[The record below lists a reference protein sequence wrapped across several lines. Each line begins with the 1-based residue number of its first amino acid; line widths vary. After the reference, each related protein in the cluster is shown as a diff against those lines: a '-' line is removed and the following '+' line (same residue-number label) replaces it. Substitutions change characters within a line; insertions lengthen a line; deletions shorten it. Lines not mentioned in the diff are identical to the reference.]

1 MPEQAKFRINS
12 FMPNRV
18 TVRLINNS
26 RRFFVR
32 KQILIAFGVLSL
44 TGAAAFGLVQS
55 NFTDVPAGHWAQE
68 AVDYAS
74 KAGLV
79 QGYPDQTFKGN
90 KTLTRYEAAMIFYRL
105 QKSGAMG
112 NMNAEGQAAMTAG
125 MGDVQAELED
135 IKAKL
140 DEADAAAQDQAAR
153 LDALEAAPAGGEAA
167 PANADLEARLKA
179 LEEKAAA
186 PAEAAAPDTGDLE
199 DRLAALEEKAD
210 APAEASDTTAL
221 EDRLKALEEKAG
233 APAEG
238 GVSADDVKALE
249 DRIAELEAKP
259 EPEATTPAAGA
270 DAAKVTALEEKLAA
284 LEKKVAETPAPVAG
298 GADAAKV
305 AALEDRVGKL
315 EGQVTALSTEVGS
328 LKAAKP
334 VTPEPTVTS
343 TPTPEPVVTTPDV
356 VVPETPAP
364 RRTNLYVG
372 VGANFPI
379 VATGVPAGFT
389 ANSGVGISAVVGLKR
404 ALGPIGLRVAAD
416 YNLASKTLAV
426 EPNLMFELNPDAFF
440 DPYIGLGGGGV
451 FGIPNSLYVGGAAGV
466 GLNFTQNF
474 GLFVEANPR
483 YTFGAPTNQ
492 FGVNLRAGL
501 RFAF

>member
-1 MPEQAKFRINS
+1 
-12 FMPNRV
+12 
-18 TVRLINNS
+18 
-26 RRFFVR
+26 VR

-55 NFTDVPAGHWAQE
+55 SFTDVPAGHWAQE

-153 LDALEAAPAGGEAA
+153 IDALEAAAPGEPAAA
-167 PANADLEARLKA
+167 TGTTDLEARLKA
-179 LEEKAAA
+179 LEE
-186 PAEAAAPDTGDLE
+186 AEAP
-199 DRLAALEEKAD
+199 
-210 APAEASDTTAL
+210 DTTAL
-221 EDRLKALEEKAG
+221 EDRLQALEDKAAEPAAEPAAADTSALEDRLQALEDAG
-233 APAEG
+233 AAPAEG
-238 GVSADDVKALE
+238 AVSAEDVKALE
-249 DRIAELEAKP
+249 DRIAELEAAP
-259 EPEATTPAAGA
+259 APEATAPAAGA
-270 DAAKVTALEEKLAA
+270 DAAKVTALEEKVAA
-284 LEKKVAETPAPVAG
+284 LEKQAAAQPAPAAG

-315 EGQVTALSTEVGS
+315 EGQVTALSTEVGT
-328 LKAAKP
+328 LKAVKP
-334 VTPEPTVTS
+334 VTPEPTVTP
-343 TPTPEPVVTTPDV
+343 TPTPEPVVTTPEV
-356 VVPETPAP
+356 TVPDAPAP
-364 RRTNLYVG
+364 RKTNIYVG
-372 VGANFPI
+372 AGANF
-379 VATGVPAGFT
+379 GVVPSGGSLGI
-389 ANSGVGISAVVGLKR
+389 SGVVGVKR
-404 ALGPIGLRVAAD
+404 LIGPFGFRVAAD
-416 YNLASKTLAV
+416 YNLAARTLAL
-426 EPNLMFELNPDAFF
+426 EPNVMFEFNPDGFF
-440 DPYIGLGGGGV
+440 DPYIGIGGGGV
-451 FGIPNSLYVGGAAGV
+451 FGVPNSAFVGGAAGV

-474 GLFVEANPR
+474 GLFVEGNPR
-483 YTFGAPTNQ
+483 YTFGAPANQQ

-501 RFAF
+501 RFSF

>member
-1 MPEQAKFRINS
+1 
-12 FMPNRV
+12 
-18 TVRLINNS
+18 
-26 RRFFVR
+26 VR

-55 NFTDVPAGHWAQE
+55 SFTDVPAGHWAQE

-140 DEADAAAQDQAAR
+140 DEADAAAQDQSAR
-153 LDALEAAPAGGEAA
+153 IDALEAAAPGEPAAA
-167 PANADLEARLKA
+167 PDTGDLEARLKA
-179 LEEKAAA
+179 LEDKAAEPA
-186 PAEAAAPDTGDLE
+186 PEPATPDTTD
-199 DRLAALEEKAD
+199 
-210 APAEASDTTAL
+210 L
-221 EDRLKALEEKAG
+221 EDRLKALEDKAAEPAPEPAAADTG
-233 APAEG
+233 DLEARLKALEDKAAEPAPAPEAS
-238 GVSADDVKALE
+238 VSAEDVKALE
-249 DRIAELEAKP
+249 DRIAELEAAP
-259 EPEATTPAAGA
+259 APEAPAAGAGA

-284 LEKKVAETPAPVAG
+284 LEKKVADQPAPVA

-305 AALEDRVGKL
+305 TALDDRVTKL
-315 EGQVTALSTEVGS
+315 EGQVTALSSEVGT

-334 VTPEPTVTS
+334 VEPVVTTPTVT
-343 TPTPEPVVTTPDV
+343 TPEPVVTTPDV
-356 VVPETPAP
+356 TPPVVETPAP
-364 RRTNLYVG
+364 RKPNLYVG
-372 VGANFPI
+372 AGANF
-379 VATGVPAGFT
+379 GVVP
-389 ANSGVGISAVVGLKR
+389 SGGSLGVSAVVGVKR
-404 ALGPIGLRVAAD
+404 LIGPFGFRVAAD
-416 YNLASKTLAV
+416 YNLATKFLAV
-426 EPNLMFELNPDAFF
+426 EPNVMFELNPDGFF
-440 DPYIGLGGGGV
+440 DPYIGIGGGGV
-451 FGIPNSLYVGGAAGV
+451 FGAPNSAFIGGAAGL
-466 GLNFTQNF
+466 GLNFTPNL

-483 YTFGAPTNQ
+483 YTFGAATNQ

>member
-1 MPEQAKFRINS
+1 MS
-12 FMPNRV
+12 
-18 TVRLINNS
+18 LLNNS

-55 NFTDVPAGHWAQE
+55 SFTDVPAGHWAQE

-140 DEADAAAQDQAAR
+140 DEADQATQDQAAR
-153 LDALEAAPAGGEAA
+153 IDALEAAAPGEPAAA
-167 PANADLEARLKA
+167 PDTSDLEARLQA
-179 LEEKAAA
+179 LEDAAA
-186 PAEAAAPDTGDLE
+186 EPAAP
-199 DRLAALEEKAD
+199 
-210 APAEASDTTAL
+210 DTTAL
-221 EDRLKALEEKAG
+221 EDRLQALEDAAAAAEPA
-233 APAEG
+233 AAPDTTALEDRLQALEDAAATPAEA
-238 GVSADDVKALE
+238 GVSPDDLTALE
-249 DRIAELEAKP
+249 DRIAELEAAP
-259 EPEATTPAAGA
+259 APEAA
-270 DAAKVTALEEKLAA
+270 
-284 LEKKVAETPAPVAG
+284 APVA

-305 AALEDRVGKL
+305 AALEEKVAALEKQAAQPAPAAGADPAKVAALEDRVSKL
-315 EGQVTALSTEVGS
+315 EGQVTALSTEVGD

-334 VTPEPTVTS
+334 VTPATPEPTVTPA
-343 TPTPEPVVTTPDV
+343 PTPEPVVTTPEV
-356 VVPETPAP
+356 TVPDAPAP
-364 RRTNLYVG
+364 RKTNLYVG
-372 VGANFPI
+372 AGANFG
-379 VATGVPAGFT
+379 VVPAGGSLGI
-389 ANSGVGISAVVGLKR
+389 SGVVGVKR
-404 ALGPIGLRVAAD
+404 LIGPFGFRVAAD
-416 YNLASKTLAV
+416 YNLAAKTLAV
-426 EPNLMFELNPDAFF
+426 EPNVMFEFNPDGFF
-440 DPYIGLGGGGV
+440 DPYIGIGGGGV
-451 FGIPNSLYVGGAAGV
+451 FGTPNSAFVGGAAGV

-474 GLFVEANPR
+474 GLFVEGNPR
-483 YTFGAPTNQ
+483 YTFGAAANQQ

-501 RFAF
+501 RFSF

>member
-1 MPEQAKFRINS
+1 M
-12 FMPNRV
+12 
-18 TVRLINNS
+18 RLINNS

-55 NFTDVPAGHWAQE
+55 SFTDVPAGHWAQE

-125 MGDVQAELED
+125 MGDVQTELED

-153 LDALEAAPAGGEAA
+153 IDALEAATPGEPAAA
-167 PANADLEARLKA
+167 PDTTDLEARLKA
-179 LEEKAAA
+179 LEDAEPAAA
-186 PAEAAAPDTGDLE
+186 
-199 DRLAALEEKAD
+199 
-210 APAEASDTTAL
+210 DTTAL
-221 EDRLKALEEKAG
+221 EDRLKALEDAAAAPAAEPAAADTTALEDRLQALEDAAG
-233 APAEG
+233 TPAEG
-238 GVSADDVKALE
+238 AVSADDVKALE

-259 EPEATTPAAGA
+259 APEAAAPVAGA
-270 DAAKVTALEEKLAA
+270 DAAKVTALEEKVAA
-284 LEKKVAETPAPVAG
+284 LEKQAAAQPAA
-298 GADAAKV
+298 GADPAKV

-315 EGQVTALSTEVGS
+315 EGQVTALSTEVGT

-334 VTPEPTVTS
+334 VTPEPTVTP
-343 TPTPEPVVTTPDV
+343 TPTPEPVVTTPEV
-356 VVPETPAP
+356 TVPDAPAP
-364 RRTNLYVG
+364 RKTNLYVG
-372 VGANFPI
+372 AGANF
-379 VATGVPAGFT
+379 GVVPSGGT
-389 ANSGVGISAVVGLKR
+389 LGISGVVGVKR
-404 ALGPIGLRVAAD
+404 LIGPFGLRVAAD
-416 YNLASKTLAV
+416 YNLAAKTLAV
-426 EPNLMFELNPDAFF
+426 EPNVMFEFNPDGFF
-440 DPYIGLGGGGV
+440 DPYIGIGGGGV
-451 FGIPNSLYVGGAAGV
+451 FGVPNSAFVGGAAGV

-474 GLFVEANPR
+474 GLFVEGNPR

-501 RFAF
+501 RFSF

>member
-1 MPEQAKFRINS
+1 M
-12 FMPNRV
+12 
-18 TVRLINNS
+18 
-26 RRFFVR
+26 R

-55 NFTDVPAGHWAQE
+55 SFTDVPAGHWAQE

-112 NMNAEGQAAMTAG
+112 NMSAEGQAAMTAG
-125 MGDVQAELED
+125 MGDVQTELED

-140 DEADAAAQDQAAR
+140 DEADAATQDQAAR
-153 LDALEAAPAGGEAA
+153 IDALEAATPGEPAAAPDTTDLEARLQALEDKAAEPAPEAA
-167 PANADLEARLKA
+167 APDTTDLEARLQALEDKATEPAAEPAAADTTALEARLKA
-179 LEEKAAA
+179 LEDKAAEPA
-186 PAEAAAPDTGDLE
+186 AAAEA
-199 DRLAALEEKAD
+199 
-210 APAEASDTTAL
+210 
-221 EDRLKALEEKAG
+221 
-233 APAEG
+233 
-238 GVSADDVKALE
+238 GVSPDDVKALE
-249 DRIAELEAKP
+249 DRIAELEAAP
-259 EPEATTPAAGA
+259 APEAPAPVAGA

-284 LEKKVAETPAPVAG
+284 LEKKVADQPAPVA

-305 AALEDRVGKL
+305 SALDDRVTKL
-315 EGQVTALSTEVGS
+315 EGQVTALSSEVGT

-334 VTPEPTVTS
+334 V
-343 TPTPEPVVTTPDV
+343 EPVVTTPTVTTPEPVVNTPDV
-356 VVPETPAP
+356 TPPVVETPAP
-364 RRTNLYVG
+364 RKPNLYVG

-379 VATGVPAGFT
+379 IATGVPAGFT
-389 ANSGVGISAVVGLKR
+389 ANSGLGISAVVGLKR

-416 YNLASKTLAV
+416 YNLAARTLAV
-426 EPNLMFELNPDAFF
+426 EPNLMFELNPDGFF
-440 DPYIGLGGGGV
+440 DPYLGLGGGGV
-451 FGIPNSLYVGGAAGV
+451 FGIPNSLYVGGAAGL

-483 YTFGAPTNQ
+483 FTFGAPTNP

>member
-1 MPEQAKFRINS
+1 
-12 FMPNRV
+12 MPNRV
-18 TVRLINNS
+18 IMRLINNS

-140 DEADAAAQDQAAR
+140 DEADTAAQDQAAR
-153 LDALEAAPAGGEAA
+153 IDALEAATPGEPAAA
-167 PANADLEARLKA
+167 PDTTDLEARLQALEDAEPAAADTTALENRLKA
-179 LEEKAAA
+179 LEDAAAA
-186 PAEAAAPDTGDLE
+186 PATEPAAA
-199 DRLAALEEKAD
+199 
-210 APAEASDTTAL
+210 DTTAL
-221 EDRLKALEEKAG
+221 EDRLQALEDAAG
-233 APAEG
+233 TPAEG
-238 GVSADDVKALE
+238 AVSADDVKALE

-259 EPEATTPAAGA
+259 VPEAAAPAAGA
-270 DAAKVTALEEKLAA
+270 DAAKVTALEEKVAL
-284 LEKKVAETPAPVAG
+284 LEKKLTEMPAPAA

-315 EGQVTALSTEVGS
+315 EGQVTALSTEVGT

-334 VTPEPTVTS
+334 VTPEPTVTP
-343 TPTPEPVVTTPDV
+343 TPTPEPVVTTPEV
-356 VVPETPAP
+356 TVPDAPTP
-364 RRTNLYVG
+364 RKTNLYVG
-372 VGANFPI
+372 AGANFG
-379 VATGVPAGFT
+379 VVPAGGSLGI
-389 ANSGVGISAVVGLKR
+389 SGVVGVKR
-404 ALGPIGLRVAAD
+404 LIGPFGFRVAAD
-416 YNLASKTLAV
+416 YNLAKQTLAV
-426 EPNLMFELNPDAFF
+426 EPNVMFEFNPDGFF
-440 DPYIGLGGGGV
+440 DPYIGIGGGGV
-451 FGIPNSLYVGGAAGV
+451 FGVPNSAFVGGAAGV

-474 GLFVEANPR
+474 GLFVEGNPR
-483 YTFGAPTNQ
+483 YTFGAPANQQ

-501 RFAF
+501 RFSF

>member
-1 MPEQAKFRINS
+1 M
-12 FMPNRV
+12 
-18 TVRLINNS
+18 
-26 RRFFVR
+26 R

-79 QGYPDQTFKGN
+79 QGYPDGTFKGN

-125 MGDVQAELED
+125 MGDVQTELED

-153 LDALEAAPAGGEAA
+153 IDALEAATPGEAA
-167 PANADLEARLKA
+167 AAPDTSDLEARLQA
-179 LEEKAAA
+179 LEDAEPAA
-186 PAEAAAPDTGDLE
+186 
-199 DRLAALEEKAD
+199 
-210 APAEASDTTAL
+210 DTTAL
-221 EDRLKALEEKAG
+221 EDRLKALEDAAAAPAAEPAAADTTALEDRLQALEDAAAAPA

-238 GVSADDVKALE
+238 AVSAEDVKALE

-259 EPEATTPAAGA
+259 APEAAAPAVGA
-270 DAAKVTALEEKLAA
+270 DAAKVTALEEKVAA
-284 LEKKVAETPAPVAG
+284 LEKQAAAPAA
-298 GADAAKV
+298 GADPAKV

-315 EGQVTALSTEVGS
+315 EGQVTALSTEVGT

-334 VTPEPTVTS
+334 VMPEPTVTP
-343 TPTPEPVVTTPDV
+343 TPTPEPVVTTPV
-356 VVPETPAP
+356 VTTPVVTVPDAPAP
-364 RRTNLYVG
+364 RKTNLYVG
-372 VGANFPI
+372 AGANF
-379 VATGVPAGFT
+379 GVVPSGGSLGI
-389 ANSGVGISAVVGLKR
+389 SGVVGVKR
-404 ALGPIGLRVAAD
+404 LIGPFGLRVAAD
-416 YNLASKTLAV
+416 YNLAAKTLAV
-426 EPNLMFELNPDAFF
+426 EPNLMFEFNPDGFF
-440 DPYIGLGGGGV
+440 DPYVGVGGGGV
-451 FGIPNSLYVGGAAGV
+451 FGVQNSAYVGGAAGV

-474 GLFVEANPR
+474 GLFVEGNPR
-483 YTFGAPTNQ
+483 YTFGAPANQQ

-501 RFAF
+501 RFSF

>member
-1 MPEQAKFRINS
+1 M
-12 FMPNRV
+12 
-18 TVRLINNS
+18 RLINNS

-55 NFTDVPAGHWAQE
+55 SFTDVPAGHWAQE

-125 MGDVQAELED
+125 MGDVQTELED

-153 LDALEAAPAGGEAA
+153 IDALEAATPGEPAAA
-167 PANADLEARLKA
+167 PDTTDLEARLQA
-179 LEEKAAA
+179 LEDAAAEPAAA
-186 PAEAAAPDTGDLE
+186 P
-199 DRLAALEEKAD
+199 
-210 APAEASDTTAL
+210 DTTAL
-221 EDRLKALEEKAG
+221 EDRLKALEDAAAAPAAEPAAADTTALEDRLQALEDAAG
-233 APAEG
+233 TPAEG
-238 GVSADDVKALE
+238 AVSADDVKALE

-259 EPEATTPAAGA
+259 APEAAAPAAGA
-270 DAAKVTALEEKLAA
+270 DAAKVTALEEKVAA
-284 LEKKVAETPAPVAG
+284 LEKQAAAQPAA
-298 GADAAKV
+298 GADPAKV

-315 EGQVTALSTEVGS
+315 EGQVTALSTEVGT

-334 VTPEPTVTS
+334 VTPEPTVTP
-343 TPTPEPVVTTPDV
+343 TPTPEPVATTPEV
-356 VVPETPAP
+356 TVPDAPAP
-364 RRTNLYVG
+364 RKTNLYVG
-372 VGANFPI
+372 AGANFG
-379 VATGVPAGFT
+379 VVPAGGSLGI
-389 ANSGVGISAVVGLKR
+389 SGVVGVKR
-404 ALGPIGLRVAAD
+404 LIGPFGFRVAAD
-416 YNLASKTLAV
+416 YNLAAKTLAV
-426 EPNLMFELNPDAFF
+426 EPNVMFEFNPDGFF
-440 DPYIGLGGGGV
+440 DPYIGIGGGGV
-451 FGIPNSLYVGGAAGV
+451 FGVPNSAFVGGAAGV

-474 GLFVEANPR
+474 GLFVEGNPR

-501 RFAF
+501 RFSF

>member
-1 MPEQAKFRINS
+1 
-12 FMPNRV
+12 
-18 TVRLINNS
+18 
-26 RRFFVR
+26 VR

-125 MGDVQAELED
+125 MGDVQTELED

-153 LDALEAAPAGGEAA
+153 IDALEAATPGE
-167 PANADLEARLKA
+167 P
-179 LEEKAAA
+179 
-186 PAEAAAPDTGDLE
+186 AAPDTTALE
-199 DRLAALEEKAD
+199 DRLQALED
-210 APAEASDTTAL
+210 AAAEPAAAPDTTAL
-221 EDRLKALEEKAG
+221 EDRLKALEDKAAEPAAEPAAPDTTALEDRLQALEDAAA
-233 APAEG
+233 APAEAA
-238 GVSADDVKALE
+238 VSAEDVKALE
-249 DRIAELEAKP
+249 DRIAELEAAP
-259 EPEATTPAAGA
+259 APEAAGPAGA
-270 DAAKVTALEEKLAA
+270 DAAKVTALEEKVAA
-284 LEKKVAETPAPVAG
+284 LEKQAAAQPAPAA
-298 GADAAKV
+298 GADPAKV

-315 EGQVTALSTEVGS
+315 EGQVTALSTEVGT

-334 VTPEPTVTS
+334 VTPEPTVT
-343 TPTPEPVVTTPDV
+343 PVTPEPVVTTPEV
-356 VVPETPAP
+356 VVPEAPAP
-364 RRTNLYVG
+364 RKPNLYVG
-372 VGANFPI
+372 AGANF
-379 VATGVPAGFT
+379 GVVP
-389 ANSGVGISAVVGLKR
+389 SGGSLGISAVVGLKR

-416 YNLASKTLAV
+416 YNLSTRYLAL
-426 EPNLMFELNPDAFF
+426 EPDLMFEFNPDGFF
-440 DPYIGLGGGGV
+440 APYVGVGAGGV
-451 FGIPNSLYVGGAAGV
+451 FGAPNSLFIGGAAGV
-466 GLNFTQNF
+466 GLNFTQSF

-483 YTFGAPTNQ
+483 YTLTGGT

>member
-1 MPEQAKFRINS
+1 MAKQPNFRINS

-55 NFTDVPAGHWAQE
+55 SFTDVPAGHWAQE

-112 NMNAEGQAAMTAG
+112 NMDAEGQAAMTAG

-153 LDALEAAPAGGEAA
+153 IDALEAAAPGE
-167 PANADLEARLKA
+167 P
-179 LEEKAAA
+179 
-186 PAEAAAPDTGDLE
+186 AAAPDTSDLE
-199 DRLAALEEKAD
+199 TRLQALEE
-210 APAEASDTTAL
+210 AEAPDTTAL
-221 EDRLKALEEKAG
+221 EDRLQALEDKAAEPAPEPAAPDTTALEDRLQALEDAAA

-238 GVSADDVKALE
+238 AVSAEDVKALE

-259 EPEATTPAAGA
+259 APEAPAPVAGA
-270 DAAKVTALEEKLAA
+270 DAAKVTALEEKVAA
-284 LEKKVAETPAPVAG
+284 LEKKLAEAPAPVAG
-298 GADAAKV
+298 ADTAKV

-315 EGQVTALSTEVGS
+315 EGQVTALSTEVGT

-334 VTPEPTVTS
+334 VTPEPTVTP
-343 TPTPEPVVTTPDV
+343 TPTPEPVVTTPEV
-356 VVPETPAP
+356 TVPDAPAP
-364 RRTNLYVG
+364 RRTNLYLG
-372 VGANFPI
+372 AGANF
-379 VATGVPAGFT
+379 GVVPSGGSLGI
-389 ANSGVGISAVVGLKR
+389 SGVVGVKR
-404 ALGPIGLRVAAD
+404 LIGPFGFRVAAD
-416 YNLASKTLAV
+416 YNLAKQTLAV
-426 EPNLMFELNPDAFF
+426 EPNVMFELNPDGFF
-440 DPYIGLGGGGV
+440 DPYIGIGGGGV
-451 FGIPNSLYVGGAAGV
+451 FGAANSAFVGGAAGV

-483 YTFGAPTNQ
+483 YTFAATTNQ

-501 RFAF
+501 RLSF